1 MQKHKKKL
9 ILKDMKKKMKFTI
22 KINYIPKN
30 KPKVITL
37 NKIFTPID
45 LRDFQL
51 LNKNESHNN
60 II

>member
-1 MQKHKKKL
+1 MKKKL
-9 ILKDMKKKMKFTI
+9 TI
-22 KINYIPKN
+22 KINYIPK